1 MQTGR
6 FGKRTLLGEK
16 MIYTTIDLKISST
29 ANQRLSWR
37 QKAKVTQSHRQR
49 AKNAL
54 VAIATP
60 PSPPLSIVL
69 TRIGPKTLDSDNLAY
84 AFKAVRDGVADWL
97 GVDDGSD
104 QLDWQYCQRTGGAGN
119 YSVEVE
125 VI

>member
-1 MQTGR
+1 
-6 FGKRTLLGEK
+6 
-16 MIYTTIDLKISST
+16 MIYTTIDLKIAST

-54 VAIATP
+54 AAVAMP
-60 PSPPLSIVL
+60 PAPPLTVVL

-104 QLDWQYCQRTGGAGN
+104 QLDWQYCQRTGGPGN